1 MWCTEDNHGNVIGT
15 GPTHG
20 RGRGDTA
27 AEEPVHVVWGALG
40 TPKGDVLP
48 HQSFTGLSWHLSD
61 ARHSG
66 CHAGGQGFSDE
77 EGEEDRRHSQ
87 QLWEMKS
94 HPRATLLRNAKYYR

>member
-1 MWCTEDNHGNVIGT
+1 M
-15 GPTHG
+15 
-20 RGRGDTA
+20 
-27 AEEPVHVVWGALG
+27 HVVWGALG

-66 CHAGGQGFSDE
+66 SHAGGQGFGDE
-77 EGEEDRRHSQ
+77 EGEEERRHSQ